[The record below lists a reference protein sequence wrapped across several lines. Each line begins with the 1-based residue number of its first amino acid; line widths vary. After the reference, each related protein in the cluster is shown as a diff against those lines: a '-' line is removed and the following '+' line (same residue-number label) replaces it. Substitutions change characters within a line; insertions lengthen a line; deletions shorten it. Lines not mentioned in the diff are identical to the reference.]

1 MQFQWPLGLSLAFA
15 LTPYSNAATLA
26 VPNSNPNY
34 PVATQADGPY
44 HDGEMTRV
52 ILMNENQL
60 VPLLGRTITGVA
72 FKVHAL
78 QSTTWPSTT
87 ANYIKCD
94 LYLGPC
100 VHPGAKST
108 TFLSNYI
115 GTRTQV
121 RSGSISVGANT
132 IPTGNNFFPFIA
144 ITPYVYSG
152 GHLML
157 EHRRGG
163 FFGSYAWITGVRTS
177 DPEYNDTISAVRAG
191 TDTSV
196 TGVQHAAPVTLFQ
209 YEEPTMTL
217 SGTIN
222 LQNFIGTPGS
232 VPIQVQI
239 LPVGGSTP
247 IHTAMVTGGAFS
259 IGLPPAVTPGTYD
272 IAFNGSPFL
281 RRKLTMPLA
290 AGTNGTTADLR
301 NGDVDDSAEV
311 DAADIDAAIAA
322 FGNTGNVVGD
332 ADGSLEVDAAD
343 IDVIISSFG
352 EVDE

>member
-1 MQFQWPLGLSLAFA
+1 MATKIFAGLSIAFA
-15 LTPYSNAATLA
+15 MTPCAHAGTLA

-34 PVATQADGPY
+34 PTATQADGPY

-52 ILMNENQL
+52 ILMNADQL
-60 VPLLGRTITGVA
+60 VPMLGRTITGVA

-94 LYLGPC
+94 LFLGPC
-100 VHPGAKST
+100 VHPGSKSL
-108 TFLSNYI
+108 TFLNNYT

-121 RSGSISVGANT
+121 RSGSISVAPNT
-132 IPTGNNFFPFIA
+132 VPTGNNFFPFIA
-144 ITPYVYSG
+144 ITPYVYTG

-163 FFGSYAWITGVRTS
+163 FHGSYAWITGVRTS
-177 DPEYNDTISAVRAG
+177 DPEYNNAISAVRAG

-209 YEEPTMTL
+209 YEEPAMTL
-217 SGTIN
+217 NGTIT
-222 LQNFIGTPGS
+222 LQNFVGTPSS
-232 VPIQVQI
+232 VPIQIQVF
-239 LPVGGSTP
+239 PAGNSTP
-247 IHTAMVTGGAFS
+247 VHTAMVTGGAFN
-259 IGLPPAVTPGTYD
+259 IPLPPSVTPGNYD

-311 DAADIDAAIAA
+311 DAVDIDAVIAA
-322 FGNTGNVVGD
+322 FGNTGNVLGD
-332 ADGSLEVDAAD
+332 VDGSLEVDAVD
-343 IDVIISSFG
+343 IDIVIANFG
-352 EVDE
+352 NIDE